1 MGCIAPGHI
10 RFHTLRV
17 SATESVFRNSH
28 FHVQKCAIR
37 EPVVCA
43 ARRVTRSPK
52 AKGSFFI
59 SSCKRN
65 SNLLARARRCIVQH
79 HGQGD
84 LTEVEVWSTDALLD
98 DLVGL
103 SIVVCHM

>member
-1 MGCIAPGHI
+1 MGCIARRHI
-10 RFHTLRV
+10 RFDTLRV

-43 ARRVTRSPK
+43 ARRAARSRK

-65 SNLLARARRCIVQH
+65 SHLLARARRCIVQH
-79 HGQGD
+79 HGHGG

-98 DLVGL
+98 GLAGL